1 MDAHPQDIVQT
12 CVITMLFWGRPW
24 HLCGIFFQITRRRLQ
39 ELFHIEHGHDLT
51 KGRDI
56 HHNTKHDYLRV
67 ECAWRVKNPDRLQR
81 YTNFVPTSTSFPQ
94 RMTQRNP
101 PTGVT
106 LRKALVDA
114 SAALLG
120 HMTQAGTAN
129 ASTTAESSA
138 APHPPAA
145 AAVTSHST
153 LHPAVAS
160 ACSDDDDDDDD
171 DDLPEA
177 DLLAMAEA
185 CATAEA
191 NEPSRK
197 RPKTSASTSHLQA
210 AASAGSDDEQF
221 TEADLLAMSEACA
234 AAEAKEPSSGRPKI
248 GSSVG
253 QFGDAASLA
262 KEELGR
268 PCEHLLLHGTKPEN
282 LYDILFGGLDPG
294 LAHNGL
300 FGKGVYLAET
310 AAKIDQYI
318 TEDAEWHG
326 KQDDASH
333 PLHKLHKKLYESGVK
348 HPGGVYY
355 ALVVRAKFDHEPAV
369 TMDGVCPKDAPGE
382 ALFVDRGDRC
392 KLTGGKH
399 SLVAELGGKICRY
412 REFVMFDHDAI
423 QIEYLVALKRVE
435 RYCECGDPLADKT
448 VVKDTDNQGRAV
460 KTCHLGRG
468 AGCGYFQMYPLCHCG
483 DGLVFSYSVWLPGE
497 RDGRGGGAG
506 HIGGSLGRIVQQ
518 LLRERVELGNRDLDA
533 LPVR

>member
-1 MDAHPQDIVQT
+1 MHATPPSPQNIVQT
-12 CVITMLFWGRPW
+12 YCPGAHHRTSVGSSSGFPP
-24 HLCGIFFQITRRRLQ
+24 QITRRRLQ

-67 ECAWRVKNPDRLQR
+67 ECAWRVKNLDRLQR
-81 YTNFVPTSTSFPQ
+81 YNSFVPTSTSFPQ
-94 RMTQRNP
+94 RKP
-101 PTGVT
+101 PTGVK
-106 LRKALVDA
+106 LRKALADA
-114 SAALLG
+114 GAALLA
-120 HMTQAGTAN
+120 HMTQTGTVN
-129 ASTTAESSA
+129 ASTATVSSA
-138 APHPPAA
+138 APPQPAA
-145 AAVTSHST
+145 AAATSHSSH
-153 LHPAVAS
+153 HPAVS
-160 ACSDDDDDDDD
+160 ACSDDDD
-171 DDLPEA
+171 LSEA

-197 RPKTSASTSHLQA
+197 RPRTASTAHLQA
-210 AASAGSDDEQF
+210 VASAGSDDEEF

-248 GSSVG
+248 GSSAG
-253 QFGDAASLA
+253 KFGGAASLA

-318 TEDAEWHG
+318 TEDADWHG
-326 KQDDASH
+326 KQEDDTH

-355 ALVVRAKFDHEPAV
+355 ALVVRSKFDHEPAV
-369 TMDGVCPKDAPGE
+369 TMDGICPKGAPGE
-382 ALFVDRGDRC
+382 ALFVDSRDRC

-399 SLVAELGGKICRY
+399 SLVAELGDKICRY

-423 QIEYLVALKRVE
+423 QIEYLVALKRVQH
-435 RYCECGDPLADKT
+435 YCECGDSLADRT
-448 VVKDTDNQGRAV
+448 VVKDTENQGRKV
-460 KTCHLGRG
+460 KTCHKGRD

-483 DGLVFSYSVWLPGE
+483 ESAKVYRKKHGDCE
-497 RDGRGGGAG
+497 RYYRCRNRGDE
-506 HIGGSLGRIVQQ
+506 RCEFVQW
-518 LLRERVELGNRDLDA
+518 DF
-533 LPVR
+533 P